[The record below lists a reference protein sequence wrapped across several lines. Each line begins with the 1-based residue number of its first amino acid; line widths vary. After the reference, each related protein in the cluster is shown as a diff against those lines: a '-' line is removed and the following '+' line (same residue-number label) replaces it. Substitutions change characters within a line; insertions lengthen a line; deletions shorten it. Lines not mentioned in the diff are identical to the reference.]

1 MRGLGRF
8 SRTKLPVMN
17 RIKAIIVKEFFH
29 ILRDPRSLIIVFITP
44 VIMIFILGYSFS
56 FDLNRIDAAVVDF
69 SQSDFSRQLVKSFAG
84 NRIFVLHFPGG
95 TAGKDP
101 LRAAEEMLR
110 EEKIKE
116 IIVIPVNF
124 SRSLNIHGQGDFG
137 IIIDASN
144 SNTANLVF
152 QYNDMIILDFMAE
165 MKKAGQLFKL
175 HTKIFFNPE
184 AKSSFFF
191 IPGQIAAILLMIS
204 AMLTSVSI
212 AKERE
217 TGSIALLFISPL
229 KSFEIIIGKTI
240 PYILVALFDGVL
252 TLMFSRFW
260 FGIPIRGSL
269 LVLLFF
275 AILYIMAGLSLG
287 ILISTAAPT
296 QKAAM
301 LAAQIFTM
309 LPSYLLSGF
318 IFPIDSLNPV
328 LQAIS
333 YAIPA
338 TYFLRIIRGVIL
350 KGSELRHFL
359 FEGLMLI
366 LISAVLLLAASL
378 KFSRQRKAVQ

>member
-1 MRGLGRF
+1 
-8 SRTKLPVMN
+8 MN

-69 SQSDFSRQLVKSFAG
+69 SRSDFSRQLVKSFAN
-84 NRIFVLHFPGG
+84 NRIFVLHFPGEG
-95 TAGKDP
+95 TSGGNQ

-110 EEKIKE
+110 REKIKE
-116 IIVIPVNF
+116 IIVIPVDF
-124 SRSLNIHGQGDFG
+124 SRSLTVHGQSDFG

-144 SNTANLVF
+144 ANTANLVF
-152 QYNDMIILDFMAE
+152 QYNEMIVLEFMAE
-165 MKKAGQLFKL
+165 MKKVGQLFKL
-175 HTKIFFNPE
+175 NTKIFFNPE

-229 KSFEIIIGKTI
+229 KSHEIIIGKTI
-240 PYILVALFDGVL
+240 PYIMVALLDGVL
-252 TLMFSRFW
+252 TLMFVRFW

-269 LVLLFF
+269 LVLLLF
-275 AILYIMAGLSLG
+275 AFLYIIAGLSLG
-287 ILISTAAPT
+287 ILISTSAPT

-301 LAAQIFTM
+301 LLAQIFTM

-328 LQAIS
+328 IQVIS
-333 YAIPA
+333 YFIPA
-338 TYFLRIIRGVIL
+338 TYFLRVSRGVIL
-350 KGSELRHFL
+350 KGSNLEHFL
-359 FEGLMLI
+359 FEGMMLI
-366 LISAVLLLAASL
+366 LIGTILLLAASL
-378 KFSRQRKAVQ
+378 KFSRQRRAVQ

>member
-1 MRGLGRF
+1 
-8 SRTKLPVMN
+8 MN

-29 ILRDPRSLIIVFITP
+29 ILRDPRSLTIVFVTP
-44 VIMIFILGYSFS
+44 IVMILILGYSFS
-56 FDLNRIDAAVVDF
+56 FDLNRIDAVVVDF
-69 SQSDFSRQLVKSFAG
+69 SQSDFSRRLVKSFAN
-84 NRIFVLHFPGG
+84 NRIFVLHFSGG
-95 TAGKDP
+95 GMSGENP

-110 EEKIKE
+110 KEKIKE
-116 IIVIPVNF
+116 IIVIPADF
-124 SRSLNIHGQGDFG
+124 SRSLTVHGQGYFG
-137 IIIDASN
+137 IIIDGSN
-144 SNTANLVF
+144 ANTANLVF
-152 QYNDMIILDFMAE
+152 QYNDMIVLEFMAE
-165 MKKAGQLFKL
+165 MKKVGQLLKL
-175 HTKIFFNPE
+175 NTKIYFNPE

-229 KSFEIIIGKTI
+229 KSYEIIIGKTI
-240 PYILVALFDGVL
+240 PYIMVALLDGAL

-269 LVLLFF
+269 LVLLIF
-275 AILYIMAGLSLG
+275 AVLYIIAGLSLG
-287 ILISTAAPT
+287 ILISTTAPT

-301 LAAQIFTM
+301 LAAQILTM

-333 YAIPA
+333 YVIPA

-350 KGSELRHFL
+350 KGSELKHFL

-366 LISAVLLLAASL
+366 LLGVVLLLAASI

>member
-1 MRGLGRF
+1 MA
-8 SRTKLPVMN
+8 

-29 ILRDPRSLIIVFITP
+29 ILRDPRSLVIVFIAPIT
-44 VIMIFILGYSFS
+44 MIIILGYAFS

-69 SQSDFSRQLVKSFAG
+69 SQSDFSRQLVKRFAN
-84 NRIFVLHFPGG
+84 NRIFVLHFPGADTSG
-95 TAGKDP
+95 GNP
-101 LRAAEEMLR
+101 LRAAEESLR
-110 EEKIKE
+110 KEKIKE
-116 IIVIPVNF
+116 IIVIPVDF
-124 SRSLNIHGQGDFG
+124 SRRLTVHGQADFG
-137 IIIDASN
+137 IIIDGSN
-144 SNTANLVF
+144 SNTANLIF
-152 QYNDMIILDFMAE
+152 QYNEMIVLESIAE
-165 MKKAGQLFKL
+165 MKKVGQLLKL
-175 HTKIFFNPE
+175 HTKIYFNPE

-212 AKERE
+212 SKERE

-229 KSFEIIIGKTI
+229 KSYEIIIGKTI
-240 PYILVALFDGVL
+240 PYIMVALLDGVL

-275 AILYIMAGLSLG
+275 AILYIIAGLSLG
-287 ILISTAAPT
+287 ILISTTAPT

-301 LAAQIFTM
+301 LAAQILTM

-350 KGSELRHFL
+350 KGSELKHFL
-359 FEGLMLI
+359 FEGLMLV
-366 LISAVLLLAASL
+366 LLSAVLLLAASR